1 LNAHIGEIS
10 ARAAIQ
16 GVHELAIKDLLF
28 HLTPDETPSAG
39 GEFAVSLAQAH
50 GAFLTAASL
59 AVDYPPQF
67 ANGGTFAGGLELSVA
82 DSFGELSE
90 QNRKVAREA
99 YDRLAQSFPVGLC
112 SEFVTIETFP
122 QLAADDFGRLA
133 RRFDLAVIAQGAP
146 LAPDIIT
153 GALFGSGRPALV
165 LPRGFA
171 GAARLTKAMV
181 CWDGGAPAAKAL
193 AESLPLLA
201 RAEKVEIVCVK
212 DEGKLP
218 GRPSGLDIMRH
229 LERHGVVGVL
239 SELPASGDEG
249 AALLS
254 HAAESGADFIVM
266 GAYGHWRL
274 RELIFG
280 GTTQKILGQSQLPL
294 FLAH

>member
-1 LNAHIGEIS
+1 
-10 ARAAIQ
+10 
-16 GVHELAIKDLLF
+16 LAIKDLLF
-28 HLTPDETPSAG
+28 HLTPDETPYAG

-50 GAFLTAASL
+50 GAHLTAASI
-59 AVDYPPQF
+59 AIDYPPQF
-67 ANGGTFAGGLELSVA
+67 ANGGTFAGGLEWSV
-82 DSFGELSE
+82 GENFVELTE
-90 QNRKVAREA
+90 QNRKAAREA
-99 YDRLAQSFPVGLC
+99 YDRLAQSFPPGLA

-122 QLAADDFGRLA
+122 LLASDDFGRLS
-133 RRFDLAVIAQGAP
+133 RRFDVVVIAQGSA

-153 GALFGSGRPALV
+153 GALFGSGRPTFV
-165 LPRGFA
+165 LPSGFS
-171 GAARLTKAMV
+171 GPARLARAMI
-181 CWDGGAPAAKAL
+181 CWDGGAPAVRAL

-218 GRPSGLDIMRH
+218 GRPSGLDILRH
-229 LERHGVVGVL
+229 LERHGVLGSL
-239 SELPASGDEG
+239 SELPAADDEG

-294 FLAH
+294 FMAH